1 MSRFS
6 KYSHIQTNE
15 EWVGI
20 LLLGRINNEAITT
33 EERKSIVDYLISTKD
48 MVTAR
53 VLELLNLVTVKGDL
67 NVTIAQLK
75 TFRINMLFK
84 IKDKYVDLFGDD
96 MVVKRNMAP
105 LNKEI
110 RKYLKFWISDELE
123 NEIAITETFE
133 RAMQKIEDS
142 ITGIV
147 RPENKPRPKLTD
159 CQGEHICKKV
169 VVDFRE

>member
-96 MVVKRNMAP
+96 MIVKRNMAP

-110 RKYLKFWISDELE
+110 RKHLKFWIPDELE

-147 RPENKPRPKLTD
+147 RPVNKPRPRLTD
-159 CQGEHICKKV
+159 CQGEHVCKKV

>member
-6 KYSHIQTNE
+6 KYSNIQTNE
-15 EWVGI
+15 EWVGV

-48 MVTAR
+48 MVTVR

-96 MVVKRNMAP
+96 MIVKRNMAP

-110 RKYLKFWISDELE
+110 RKHLNSGYQMS
-123 NEIAITETFE
+123 
-133 RAMQKIEDS
+133 
-142 ITGIV
+142 
-147 RPENKPRPKLTD
+147 
-159 CQGEHICKKV
+159 
-169 VVDFRE
+169 